1 VKVFVCI
8 IVCLQLLACVS
19 KAKYIP
25 LYHDELQPCVQ
36 LLLNFKHQVKQQR
49 VDDAQ
54 LLWTNTYPHLAFDRF
69 SLSLIN
75 QLHSHSARGQWL
87 SYVSQQADKQRT
99 IEYQNL
105 PDKREFE
112 LPALAACAEQLAFAN
127 LSDQHFWQNLQRD
140 PPVYD
145 SDYQQWQ
152 RVLGLYPVTKLIA
165 RPIIDNE
172 KNRIR
177 NGFKQTVANKP
188 RAYAP
193 LFRAS
198 LSAQEIQNQFK
209 YAYAASDL
217 SWPQLSEE
225 QWSNLLS
232 FYAPNWIIETA
243 TNDDKPGRIEFAG
256 NGNAWVNP
264 RQSVLYVFTSYT
276 RFHGQILTQLNYN
289 LWFANRTAKSS
300 FDPYAG
306 KFDSILI
313 RLTLNKHG
321 QPYILDSIHSCGCY
335 HMVFSLDPSLTF
347 APVDATVEA
356 PITMHLANKSPDNPP
371 LTVLLSSG
379 DHMIKGLHWDG
390 LDKYIPLSLL
400 PYDQLRSLPF
410 KPTYQRSL
418 FDNAGMLRASKR
430 AERWFL
436 WPFGVKSA
444 GAMRQIGHHATAFIG
459 QRHFDDAFMLE
470 HLFLAQ

>member
-1 VKVFVCI
+1 MKIFVCI

-19 KAKYIP
+19 KAKYTP
-25 LYHDELQPCVQ
+25 LYHDALQPCVQ
-36 LLLNFKHQVKQQR
+36 LLLDFKHQVKQQG

-54 LLWTNTYPHLAFDRF
+54 LLWTNTYPHLAFNRF

-75 QLHSHSARGQWL
+75 ELQSHSARGQWL
-87 SYVSQQADKQRT
+87 SYVSRQADKQRT

-105 PDKREFE
+105 PDKGDFE
-112 LPALAACAEQLAFAN
+112 LSALTACAEQLAFAN
-127 LSDQHFWQNLQRD
+127 LTDQHFWQNLQQA

-152 RVLGLYPVTKLIA
+152 RVLGLYPVAKLIA

-172 KNRIR
+172 KDRIR
-177 NGFKQTVANKP
+177 NGFKQALANKP
-188 RAYAP
+188 KAYAP
-193 LFRAS
+193 LFRAP

-209 YAYAASDL
+209 DAYAASDI
-217 SWPQLSEE
+217 SWPLLSEE
-225 QWSNLLS
+225 QWNKLLS
-232 FYAPNWIIETA
+232 YYAPNWLIGTA
-243 TNDDKPGRIEFAG
+243 SKDDKPGRIEFAG

-264 RQSVLYVFTSYT
+264 QQSVLYVFTSYT
-276 RFHGQILTQLNYN
+276 RLHGKILVQLNYN
-289 LWFANRTAKSS
+289 LWFANRTARSI

-313 RLTLNKHG
+313 RLTLNQHG

-335 HMVFSLDPSLTF
+335 HIVFSLDPSLTF
-347 APVDATVEA
+347 SAFDPNTDQ
-356 PITMHLANKSPDNPP
+356 PIAKRLMKRPLDHPP
-371 LTVLLSSG
+371 LTVLISSG
-379 DHMIKGLHWDG
+379 EHMIKGLSWDN
-390 LDKYIPLSLL
+390 LDNSLALTLSA
-400 PYDQLRSLPF
+400 YDQLRSLPF
-410 KPTYQRSL
+410 HPTYRRSL
-418 FDNAGMLRASKR
+418 FDSAGMLTASKR

-459 QRHFDDAFMLE
+459 QRHFDDAFMFE
-470 HLFLAQ
+470 RLFLAK